1 MKARRKLRSLR
12 VRLLI
17 GATLAIAAA
26 LGLAGIGLQVLSAH
40 TIHDEAMATVRE
52 QFRALVADLDVGAG
66 NQLQIMDEPRDPR
79 FTLPYGGFY
88 WQVGRGGKVDL
99 RSQSLWDQTLPWLPD
114 DGEPRG
120 APLVGPNDTRLV
132 AMQRSIVLSTPDG
145 DQTVRVLVA
154 LDWATYANARRAF
167 FYAMVPSLAVLTLA
181 LIAAVWMFLRVG
193 LRPLDDLRRAL
204 MKVRDRAA
212 QLIEGSFPSEVQPLV
227 DDLNALITAREAQ
240 LVTARSRAGD
250 LAHGLKT
257 PLAVLEAVARD
268 LEAAGDD
275 DHAGQVRDEVAR
287 MEAHV
292 RRALAQAR
300 AGLAAAQMN
309 VSVDAAVAARRLVD
323 TMRRLSAGRELAI
336 VLDCPPAL
344 ALAVDET
351 DFMEIAGNL
360 IDNARKWAAARVAV
374 RLARN
379 GRWAVLEVT
388 DDGPG
393 LPPEWDTPDIARGRR
408 LDESVTGS
416 GFGLAIVRDL
426 VEAYGGRLAFTP
438 AAAGGLVVTVEL
450 PAAPGPQSDP
460 TQTP

>member
-1 MKARRKLRSLR
+1 MKARRRLRSLR
-12 VRLLI
+12 IRLLI

-26 LGLAGIGLQVLSAH
+26 LGMAGIGLQVLSAH

-52 QFRALVADLDVGAG
+52 QFRALVADVDVGAG
-66 NQLQIMDEPRDPR
+66 DQLQVMDEPRDPR
-79 FTLPYGGFY
+79 FALPYGGFY
-88 WQVGRGGKVDL
+88 WQIGRGSKVEL
-99 RSQSLWDQTLPWLPD
+99 RSQSLWDQTLPWLPQ
-114 DGEPRG
+114 DGEPPG
-120 APLVGPNDTRLV
+120 AHLVGPNDTRLV
-132 AMQRSIVLSTPDG
+132 AMQRSVVLSTPDG
-145 DQTVRVLVA
+145 DETVRVLVA
-154 LDWATYANARRAF
+154 LDWAAYADARRAF
-167 FYAMVPSLAVLTLA
+167 FYAMAPSLAVLTLA
-181 LIAAVWMFLRVG
+181 LIAAVWLFLRVG
-193 LRPLDDLRRAL
+193 LRPLDDLRLAL
-204 MKVRDRAA
+204 MKVRDRSA
-212 QLIEGSFPSEVQPLV
+212 QLIEGAFPSEVQPLV
-227 DDLNALITAREAQ
+227 DDLNALITARDGQ
-240 LVTARSRAGD
+240 LVAARSRAGD

-275 DHAGQVRDEVAR
+275 EHARQVRDEVGR

-309 VSVDAAVAARRLVD
+309 VSVDAARSTRRLVE
-323 TMRRLSAGRELAI
+323 TMRRLSTGRRLEITLAA
-336 VLDCPPAL
+336 PPAL

-374 RLARN
+374 RLVPD
-379 GRWAVLEVT
+379 GRRAILEVA

-393 LPPEWDTPDIARGRR
+393 LPPDWDTPDIARGRR
-408 LDESVTGS
+408 LDESVGGT

-426 VEAYGGRLAFTP
+426 VEAYGGRLVFTP
-438 AAAGGLVVTVEL
+438 APAGGLVVLVEL
-450 PAAPGPQSDP
+450 PAAGQFPP